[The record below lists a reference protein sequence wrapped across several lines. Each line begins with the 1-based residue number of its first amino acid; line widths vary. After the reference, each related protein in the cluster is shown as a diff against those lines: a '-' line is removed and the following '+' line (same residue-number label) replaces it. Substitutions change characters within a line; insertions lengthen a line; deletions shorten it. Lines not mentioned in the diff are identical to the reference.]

1 MNTALLIDVILVSDA
16 HSTIGHKH
24 LKAEQII
31 AQHNRILRNFNSA
44 NRKVRVLE
52 FNQISFK

>member
-1 MNTALLIDVILVSDA
+1 VILVSDA